1 MTIERPFTQMTEQ
14 EKLEWTF
21 REKLVKQKRQPN
33 TTVEEYGHDNGSRS
47 IVGKQD
53 QMLGPVEQYKL

>member
-33 TTVEEYGHDNGSRS
+33 TTV
-47 IVGKQD
+47 
-53 QMLGPVEQYKL
+53 